1 MKLKTEQPLGMSLR
15 EYGGKEVVDGNLLHL
30 NDYFG
35 ITNGAGTEDLECNVE
50 VIYMGDDW
58 KGDIILPKIYNWKTV
73 GIAEELGDGR
83 KSEFMTGHSAYN
95 DTSTLLYDIL
105 CTEGDFL
112 FSDVKEFKLNM
123 ISDVF

>member
-35 ITNGAGTEDLECNVE
+35 ITSDADAKALENKVE

-58 KGDIILPKIYNWKTV
+58 KGDIILPKKYNWKTV
-73 GIAEELGDGR
+73 AIAEELGDDR
-83 KSEFMTGHSAYN
+83 KSQFLTGHRAYN
-95 DTSTLLYDIL
+95 DASTLLHDIL

-112 FSDVKEFKLNM
+112 FGDVKDFKLDNM
-123 ISDVF
+123 A